1 LASFDVLS
9 FSAESFDF
17 GSFDL
22 DAPPDVGGGTSS
34 DGTSGGVGGGGGRAF
49 RVGLSGAAYYPKLK
63 RDEVAERLKAVE
75 AEIRRKEAEER
86 ALMANEKLAI
96 VESLQ
101 DKMKRLE
108 AALVA
113 LEIEREALRTIRFQQ
128 EQVEMDE
135 ALAAYEQ
142 YRKWKR

>member
-1 LASFDVLS
+1 VEEGLIGLLRCSV
-9 FSAESFDF
+9 
-17 GSFDL
+17 
-22 DAPPDVGGGTSS
+22 VQC
-34 DGTSGGVGGGGGRAF
+34 GVVCLRLG
-49 RVGLSGAAYYPKLK
+49 GAAYYPKLK
-63 RDEVAERLKAVE
+63 RDEVAERLKAIE